1 MDGDGEQRIPLYY
14 NTNNNT
20 IIRRPQS
27 SGSDGIRNR
36 TRQSRSLSQEDLIS
50 VTFNIKITLEGAIS
64 LGLVQLPGI
73 CLGLFG
79 VFRAFQRSGLSKQS
93 VKDSLRS
100 CLLFFLPFFI
110 VELIE
115 FVHFILSA
123 GINLC
128 CALVCS
134 KVGEGMVSKFDLLF
148 FLGNKDSTGK
158 EKILALDS
166 AKVFFGSV
174 LQFCVQFYF
183 IEISK
188 EIRWSQCFSVVSSL
202 LLITKTGYEIM
213 SYTRDTR
220 EHQEELSFRQKA
232 WQLLR
237 TFGDFLTWLPLLGSN
252 LVFKLGTINLCI
264 LFFGWYS
271 ILAIFLIFLINILSS
286 FLATNTTIK
295 SKLRNYQLNPSTDL
309 PDDDSAA
316 KSPSF
321 LTLLYTSYTNIFII
335 SRTVATKSKTN
346 LTLAILQQPLHFIV
360 GIIFIA
366 VFKNWWYPY
375 YYFLSFIETG
385 ENFVTSILFC
395 GLLSFFFCF
404 INWECKVGKRVIAE
418 KSLHVTVL

>member
-1 MDGDGEQRIPLYY
+1 M
-14 NTNNNT
+14 TK
-20 IIRRPQS
+20 
-27 SGSDGIRNR
+27 
-36 TRQSRSLSQEDLIS
+36 RSTDDTDSFVNLN
-50 VTFNIKITLEGAIS
+50 FNIKISLEGAIS
-64 LGLVQLPGI
+64 LGLVQLPGV

-79 VFRAFQRSGLSKQS
+79 VFKAFQRSGLSKQS
-93 VKDSLRS
+93 LKDSLRS

-128 CALVCS
+128 CGLVCS
-134 KVGEGMVSKFDLLF
+134 KVGEGMVSKLDLLS

-158 EKILALDS
+158 EKILALDA

-188 EIRWSQCFSVVSSL
+188 EIQWSQCLSVASSL

-220 EHQEELSFRQKA
+220 EHQQELSFRQKA
-232 WQLLR
+232 CQLLR

-271 ILAIFLIFLINILSS
+271 ILAILLIYLTNILSS
-286 FLATNTTIK
+286 ILATSTCIK
-295 SKLRNYQLNPSTDL
+295 NMFRTYQLVHSSDL
-309 PDDDSAA
+309 VDDDSAE
-316 KSPSF
+316 KSPSI
-321 LTLLYTSYTNIFII
+321 LALLYTSYTNIFMI
-335 SRTVATKSKTN
+335 SRTVAPKSQAN
-346 LTLAILQQPLHFIV
+346 LSLAFLLQPLHSIV
-360 GIIFIA
+360 AISFIA
-366 VFKNWWYPY
+366 VFMSWDFDFSIYTVVFNEDNKFKLATENTPTI
-375 YYFLSFIETG
+375 FLISGLFSAFLCFTIIKCRIQR
-385 ENFVTSILFC
+385 IL
-395 GLLSFFFCF
+395 
-404 INWECKVGKRVIAE
+404 KRDLKLQEE
-418 KSLHVTVL
+418 KELNCITATDD